1 MFNLIL
7 IHPNIQNLKFV
18 FIRDV
23 IKFFSLFYS
32 IFCYRMDFTYQQI
45 MNVQVSRLFLHKIFC
60 TTFLVINLIL
70 LSCNIVKVIFM
81 SSKAAKMCADKLN
94 QTSKMGNIMS
104 VYVDSGGM
112 P

>member
-23 IKFFSLFYS
+23 IKFFSLFYC

-45 MNVQVSRLFLHKIFC
+45 MNVQVSRLFLQK
-60 TTFLVINLIL
+60 FLALH
-70 LSCNIVKVIFM
+70 F
-81 SSKAAKMCADKLN
+81 
-94 QTSKMGNIMS
+94 
-104 VYVDSGGM
+104 
-112 P
+112 